1 MVILN
6 IDNNRNCFEKLY
18 KKQIVKKYN
27 FHEHCNKKKI
37 RYEEYDIL
45 NPVKFREQKYFVKIV
60 DKNLKS
66 KYRNYTYKM
75 GLNIDN
81 NNLSIFELYS
91 GLFFTTIDQ
100 IFRYIEYGNMILIIE
115 PKSNIHVTYESF
127 KCQQLYVHEILTLER
142 FINSLPNYMWLY
154 LLNNSTR
161 YNLCKLY
168 KKISKRKLSKVKK
181 KIMHQYRLDKHIDYR
196 YVYPIMKIKKIPSP
210 KIRIC
215 KNLPVT
221 NCMKFPKK
229 KL

>member
-1 MVILN
+1 
-6 IDNNRNCFEKLY
+6 
-18 KKQIVKKYN
+18 
-27 FHEHCNKKKI
+27 
-37 RYEEYDIL
+37 
-45 NPVKFREQKYFVKIV
+45 
-60 DKNLKS
+60 
-66 KYRNYTYKM
+66 M